1 VHPIWYIRTTFGILV
16 RMSHSARLSDYRAAL
31 TTPGMRGPVVASL
44 LARLPIAMVGLS
56 LLLYVERATGSFAV
70 AGLVSA
76 AALVGVAMGSVVQ
89 GRLMDRFGPTLPLVF
104 VIGLFAFFVTGSVL
118 AVEAGAPVFVL
129 VPLALGVGASEPMVG
144 SASRALWE
152 RMVPS
157 GPTRMAA
164 YAYESISMEVF
175 FILGPGLA
183 GVLLAAPWAGT
194 GVVVGAVMMVL
205 GALWFAMN
213 PVVRAWGPVESAPRP
228 LLGAFAY
235 PGMRTVALAALGFGV
250 TIGFVEVAV
259 PAFAKAA
266 GHASMGGLML
276 SLWSISSVIF
286 GVLYGMRPW
295 PRPMH
300 LRLPVL
306 LGGFALLSLLLAIPA
321 SLLGLGLALFVV
333 GTLITP
339 QSTAHS
345 AAIEQVTPNGMA
357 AEAFGWVITSVT
369 VGLALG
375 QALSG
380 QLIEH
385 FGTRP
390 AFVASGVA
398 GLVIAAAVWL
408 LRGTVERGVPRS
420 EPLPLRTEMDLAAR

>member
-1 VHPIWYIRTTFGILV
+1 
-16 RMSHSARLSDYRAAL
+16 MSHSARLSDYRAAL

-70 AGLVSA
+70 AGMVSA
-76 AALVGVAMGSVVQ
+76 AALTGVALGSVVQ
-89 GRLMDRFGPTLPLVF
+89 GRLMDRFGPTRPLLAVT
-104 VIGLFAFFVTGSVL
+104 GLFAFFVTVSVL
-118 AVEAGAPVFVL
+118 AVEAGASVFVL
-129 VPLALGVGASEPMVG
+129 VPLALGVGATEPMVG

-152 RMVPS
+152 RMVPA
-157 GPTRMAA
+157 GPTRMAG
-164 YAYESISMEVF
+164 YAYEAISMEVF

-183 GVLLAAPWAGT
+183 GLLLAAPWAGT
-194 GVVVGAVMMVL
+194 GVVVGAVLMVV
-205 GALWFAMN
+205 GALWFAFN
-213 PVVRAWGPVESAPRP
+213 PVVRAWGPVVQAPRP
-228 LLGAFAY
+228 VLGAFAY

-306 LGGFALLSLLLAIPA
+306 LGGFALLAFLLAIPA
-321 SLLGLGLALFVV
+321 TLIGLGVALFLV

-369 VGLALG
+369 VGLAIG
-375 QALSG
+375 QGLSG

-390 AFVASGVA
+390 AFIASGVA
-398 GLVIAAAVWL
+398 GLLIALAVWL
-408 LRGTVERGVPRS
+408 LRATVQRGVPAEVPARS
-420 EPLPLRTEMDLAAR
+420 EMELAAR

>member
-1 VHPIWYIRTTFGILV
+1 
-16 RMSHSARLSDYRAAL
+16 MSHSARLSDYRAAL

-70 AGLVSA
+70 AGMVSA
-76 AALVGVAMGSVVQ
+76 AALVGVALGSVVQ
-89 GRLMDRFGPTLPLVF
+89 GRLMDRFGPTRPLGF
-104 VIGLFAFFVTGSVL
+104 TTALFAFFVTVSVL
-118 AVEAGAPVFVL
+118 AVEAGFSVFVL
-129 VPLALGVGASEPMVG
+129 VPLALGVGATEPMVG

-152 RMVPS
+152 RMVPT

-164 YAYESISMEVF
+164 YAYEAISMEVF

-183 GVLLAAPWAGT
+183 GLLLAAPWAGT
-194 GVVVGAVMMVL
+194 GVVVGAVLMVV
-205 GALWFAMN
+205 GALWFAFN
-213 PVVRAWGPVESAPRP
+213 PVVRAWGAVARVRRP

-259 PAFAKAA
+259 PAFAKAV
-266 GHASMGGLML
+266 GQPSMGGLML

-306 LGGFALLSLLLAIPA
+306 LGGFALLAFLLAIPA
-321 SLLGLGLALFVV
+321 SLVGLGLALFLV

-369 VGLALG
+369 VGLAIG
-375 QALSG
+375 QGLSG

-390 AFVASGVA
+390 AFVAAGVA
-398 GLVIAAAVWL
+398 GLLIALAVWL
-408 LRGTVERGVPRS
+408 LRGTVRRGVPAEVPLRS
-420 EPLPLRTEMDLAAR
+420 EMELAAR

>member
-1 VHPIWYIRTTFGILV
+1 
-16 RMSHSARLSDYRAAL
+16 MSHSARLTDYRAAL

-56 LLLYVERATGSFAV
+56 LLLYVERATESFAV

-76 AALVGVAMGSVVQ
+76 AALVGVALGSVVQ
-89 GRLMDRFGPTLPLVF
+89 GRLMDRFGPTRPLVLTT
-104 VIGLFAFFVTGSVL
+104 GLFTVFVAVSVF
-118 AVEAGAPVFVL
+118 AVEVGLPVFVL
-129 VPLALGVGASEPMVG
+129 VPLAFGVGATEPMVG

-152 RMVPS
+152 RMVPA

-164 YAYESISMEVF
+164 YAYEAISMEVF

-183 GVLLAAPWAGT
+183 GVMLAAPWAGT
-194 GVVVGAVMMVL
+194 GVVVASVLMVV

-213 PVVRAWGPVESAPRP
+213 PVVRAWGAAEQTPRR

-250 TIGFVEVAV
+250 TVGFVEVAV

-276 SLWSISSVIF
+276 SLWSVSSVIF
-286 GVLYGMRPW
+286 GVVYGMRPW

-306 LGGFALLSLLLAIPA
+306 LGGFALLSFLLAIPA
-321 SLLGLGLALFVV
+321 TLVGLGVVLFLV

-369 VGLALG
+369 VGLAIG

-390 AFVASGVA
+390 AFVAAGAA
-398 GLVIAAAVWL
+398 GLLVALAVWL
-408 LRGTVERGVPRS
+408 LRGTVERGVPAEVPARS
-420 EPLPLRTEMDLAAR
+420 EMELAAR

>member
-1 VHPIWYIRTTFGILV
+1 
-16 RMSHSARLSDYRAAL
+16 MSHSARLSDYRAAL
-31 TTPGMRGPVVASL
+31 TTPGMGGAVVASL

-56 LLLYVERATGSFAV
+56 LLLYVERATDSFAV
-70 AGLVSA
+70 AGMVSA
-76 AALVGVAMGSVVQ
+76 AALVGVALGSVVQ
-89 GRLMDRFGPTLPLVF
+89 GRLMDRFGPTRPLLF
-104 VIGLFAFFVTGSVL
+104 TTGLFAFFVTVSVL
-118 AVEAGAPVFVL
+118 AVEAGASVFLL
-129 VPLALGVGASEPMVG
+129 VPLAFGVGATEPMVG

-152 RMVPS
+152 RMVPA
-157 GPTRMAA
+157 GPTRMAG
-164 YAYESISMEVF
+164 YAYEAISMEVF

-183 GVLLAAPWAGT
+183 GLLLAAPWAGT
-194 GVVVGAVMMVL
+194 GVVVGAVLMVV
-205 GALWFAMN
+205 GALWFAFN
-213 PVVRAWGPVESAPRP
+213 AVVRAWGPVEQAPRP

-306 LGGFALLSLLLAIPA
+306 LGGFALLSFLLAVPA
-321 SLLGLGLALFVV
+321 TLVGLAVALFLV

-375 QALSG
+375 QGLAG

-390 AFVASGVA
+390 AFVAAGVA
-398 GLVIAAAVWL
+398 GLLIALAVWL
-408 LRGTVERGVPRS
+408 LRGTVSRGVPAEVPARS
-420 EPLPLRTEMDLAAR
+420 EMELASR

>member
-1 VHPIWYIRTTFGILV
+1 
-16 RMSHSARLSDYRAAL
+16 MSHSARLSDYRAAL

-56 LLLYVERATGSFAV
+56 LLLYVERKTGSFAA

-89 GRLMDRFGPTLPLVF
+89 GRLMDRFGPTRPLV
-104 VIGLFAFFVTGSVL
+104 VVTGLFSLFVTASVI
-118 AVEAGAPVFVL
+118 AVESGAPVFVL
-129 VPLALGVGASEPMVG
+129 VPMALGVGATEPMVG

-152 RMVPS
+152 RMLPS

-194 GVVVGAVMMVL
+194 GVVVGSVLMVI
-205 GALWFAMN
+205 GALWFAFN
-213 PVVRAWGPVESAPRP
+213 PVVRAWGAVEQAPRP

-306 LGGFALLSLLLAIPA
+306 LGGFALLAFLLAIPA
-321 SLLGLGLALFVV
+321 TLIGLGVALFLV

-345 AAIEQVTPNGMA
+345 AAIEQVTPSGMA

-369 VGLALG
+369 VGLAIG
-375 QALSG
+375 QGLSG

-390 AFVASGVA
+390 AFIAAGVA
-398 GLVIAAAVWL
+398 GLVIALAVWL
-408 LRGTVERGVPRS
+408 LRATVRRGVPHS
-420 EPLPLRTEMDLAAR
+420 EPLPSRSEMELAAR

>member
-1 VHPIWYIRTTFGILV
+1 
-16 RMSHSARLSDYRAAL
+16 
-31 TTPGMRGPVVASL
+31 MRGPVVASL

-89 GRLMDRFGPTLPLVF
+89 GRLMDRFGPTRPLVS
-104 VIGLFAFFVTGSVL
+104 VTGLFAFFVTGSVL

-157 GPTRMAA
+157 GATRMAA

-183 GVLLAAPWAGT
+183 GLLLAAPWAGT

-205 GALWFAMN
+205 GALWFATN
-213 PVVRAWGPVESAPRP
+213 RVVRAWGPVESAPRP

-306 LGGFALLSLLLAIPA
+306 LGGFGLLSLLLAIPA
-321 SLLGLGLALFVV
+321 SLVGLGLALFVV

-398 GLVIAAAVWL
+398 GLLIAAAVWL
-408 LRGTVERGVPRS
+408 LRGTVQRGVPRS
-420 EPLPLRTEMDLAAR
+420 EPLPSRAEVDLAAR

>member
-1 VHPIWYIRTTFGILV
+1 
-16 RMSHSARLSDYRAAL
+16 MSHSARLSDYRAAL

-76 AALVGVAMGSVVQ
+76 SALVGVAMGSVVQ
-89 GRLMDRFGPTLPLVF
+89 GRLMDRFGPTRPLVF
-104 VIGLFAFFVTGSVL
+104 VTGLFAFFVTGSVL

-183 GVLLAAPWAGT
+183 GLLLAAPWAGT

-205 GALWFAMN
+205 GALWFATN

-266 GHASMGGLML
+266 GHASVGGLML

-321 SLLGLGLALFVV
+321 SLVGLGLALFVV

-385 FGTRP
+385 FGTQP

-398 GLVIAAAVWL
+398 GLLIASVVWL
-408 LRGTVERGVPRS
+408 LRGTVQRGVPRS
-420 EPLPLRTEMDLAAR
+420 EPLPSRAEMDLAAR

>member
-1 VHPIWYIRTTFGILV
+1 
-16 RMSHSARLSDYRAAL
+16 MSHSARLSDYRAAL
-31 TTPGMRGPVVASL
+31 TTPGMSGPVVASL

-89 GRLMDRFGPTLPLVF
+89 GRLMDRFGPTRPLVT
-104 VIGLFAFFVTGSVL
+104 VTGLFTLFVTASVI
-118 AVEAGAPVFVL
+118 AVEAGAPVFAL
-129 VPLALGVGASEPMVG
+129 VPMALGVGATEPMVG

-152 RMVPS
+152 RTVPS

-183 GVLLAAPWAGT
+183 GLLLAAPWAGT
-194 GVVVGAVMMVL
+194 GVVVGSVLMVV
-205 GALWFAMN
+205 GALWFAFH
-213 PVVRAWGPVESAPRP
+213 PVVRAWGAVAASPRP

-235 PGMRTVALAALGFGV
+235 SGMRTVALAALGFGV

-306 LGGFALLSLLLAIPA
+306 LGGFGLLSLLLAIPA
-321 SLLGLGLALFVV
+321 SLVGLGLALFVV

-369 VGLALG
+369 VGLAIG
-375 QALSG
+375 QGLSG

-398 GLVIAAAVWL
+398 GLVIALAVWL
-408 LRGTVERGVPRS
+408 FRATVRRGVPAG
-420 EPLPLRTEMDLAAR
+420 EPLPARSEMELAAR

>member
-1 VHPIWYIRTTFGILV
+1 
-16 RMSHSARLSDYRAAL
+16 MSHSARLSDYRAAL

-89 GRLMDRFGPTLPLVF
+89 GRLMDRFGPTRPLVF
-104 VIGLFAFFVTGSVL
+104 VTGLFTLFVTASVI
-118 AVEAGAPVFVL
+118 AVEAGSPVFVL
-129 VPLALGVGASEPMVG
+129 VPLALGVGATEPMVG

-152 RMVPS
+152 RMLPS

-205 GALWFAMN
+205 GALWFASN
-213 PVVRAWGPVESAPRP
+213 PVVRAWGPVEQAPRP

-266 GHASMGGLML
+266 GQASMGGLML

-306 LGGFALLSLLLAIPA
+306 LGGFGLLSLLLAIP
-321 SLLGLGLALFVV
+321 LTLVGLGIALFVV

-369 VGLALG
+369 VGLAIG
-375 QALSG
+375 QGLSG

-398 GLVIAAAVWL
+398 GLLIALAVWL
-408 LRGTVERGVPRS
+408 LRGTVSRGVPA
-420 EPLPLRTEMDLAAR
+420 EPLPARSEMELAAR

>member
-1 VHPIWYIRTTFGILV
+1 
-16 RMSHSARLSDYRAAL
+16 MSHSARLSDYRAAL

-76 AALVGVAMGSVVQ
+76 AALVGVALGSIVQ
-89 GRLMDRFGPTLPLVF
+89 GRLMDRLGPTRPLLAVTAFFAVF
-104 VIGLFAFFVTGSVL
+104 VTVSVI

-129 VPLALGVGASEPMVG
+129 VPLAFGVGATEPMVG

-152 RMVPS
+152 RMVPA
-157 GPTRMAA
+157 GPTRMAG
-164 YAYESISMEVF
+164 YAYEAISMEVF

-183 GVLLAAPWAGT
+183 GVLVAAPWAGT
-194 GVVVGAVMMVL
+194 GVVVGAVLMVV
-205 GALWFAMN
+205 GALWFAFN
-213 PVVRAWGPVESAPRP
+213 GIVRAWGPVKQAPRP

-295 PRPMH
+295 PRPMY

-306 LGGFALLSLLLAIPA
+306 LAGFALLAFLLAIPA
-321 SLLGLGLALFVV
+321 TLVGLGVALFLV
-333 GTLITP
+333 GTMITP

-369 VGLALG
+369 VGLAIG
-375 QALSG
+375 QGLSG

-398 GLVIAAAVWL
+398 GLLIALAVWL
-408 LRGTVERGVPRS
+408 LRGTVQRGVPAEAPARS
-420 EPLPLRTEMDLAAR
+420 EMELAAR

>member
-1 VHPIWYIRTTFGILV
+1 
-16 RMSHSARLSDYRAAL
+16 MSHSARLSDYRAAL

-56 LLLYVERATGSFAV
+56 LLLYVERTTGSFAV
-70 AGLVSA
+70 AGMVSA
-76 AALVGVAMGSVVQ
+76 AALVGVALGSVIQ
-89 GRLMDRFGPTLPLVF
+89 GRLMDRFGPTRPLAFTTVLFTVF
-104 VIGLFAFFVTGSVL
+104 VTVSVL
-118 AVEAGAPVFVL
+118 AVEAGLPVFVL
-129 VPLALGVGASEPMVG
+129 TPLALGVGATEPMVG

-152 RMVPS
+152 RMVPT
-157 GPTRMAA
+157 GATRMAA
-164 YAYESISMEVF
+164 YAYEAISMEVF

-183 GVLLAAPWAGT
+183 GLLLAAPWAGT
-194 GVVVGAVMMVL
+194 GVVVGAVLMVV
-205 GALWFAMN
+205 GALWFAFN
-213 PVVRAWGPVESAPRP
+213 PVVRAWGPVKQAPRP

-266 GHASMGGLML
+266 GQASMGGLML

-306 LGGFALLSLLLAIPA
+306 LGGFALLAFLLAIP
-321 SLLGLGLALFVV
+321 STLIGLGVALFFV

-369 VGLALG
+369 VGLAIG
-375 QALSG
+375 QGLSG

-398 GLVIAAAVWL
+398 GLLIALAVWL
-408 LRGTVERGVPRS
+408 LRETVRRGVPAAEAPLRS
-420 EPLPLRTEMDLAAR
+420 EMELAAR

>member
-1 VHPIWYIRTTFGILV
+1 
-16 RMSHSARLSDYRAAL
+16 MSHSARLSDYRAAL

-70 AGLVSA
+70 AGMVSA

-89 GRLMDRFGPTLPLVF
+89 GRLMDRFGPTRPLMAVTALFAVF
-104 VIGLFAFFVTGSVL
+104 VTVSVL
-118 AVEAGAPVFVL
+118 AVEAGSPVFVL
-129 VPLALGVGASEPMVG
+129 VPLALGVGATEPMVG

-152 RMVPS
+152 RMVPT

-164 YAYESISMEVF
+164 YAYEAISMEVF

-183 GVLLAAPWAGT
+183 GLLLAAPWAGT
-194 GVVVGAVMMVL
+194 GVVVGAVLMVV
-205 GALWFAMN
+205 GALWFAFN
-213 PVVRAWGPVESAPRP
+213 PVVRAWGPVVQAPRP

-266 GHASMGGLML
+266 GQASMGGLML

-306 LGGFALLSLLLAIPA
+306 LGGFALLALLLAIPA
-321 SLLGLGLALFVV
+321 TLIGLGVALFVV

-345 AAIEQVTPNGMA
+345 AAIEQVTPSGMA

-369 VGLALG
+369 VGLAIG
-375 QALSG
+375 QGLSG

-390 AFVASGVA
+390 AFIASGIA
-398 GLVIAAAVWL
+398 GVLIALAVWL
-408 LRGTVERGVPRS
+408 LRGTVRRGVPVA
-420 EPLPLRTEMDLAAR
+420 EPLPSRSEMDLAAR

>member
-1 VHPIWYIRTTFGILV
+1 
-16 RMSHSARLSDYRAAL
+16 MSHSARLSDYRAAL

-56 LLLYVERATGSFAV
+56 LLLYVERTTGSFAV
-70 AGLVSA
+70 AGMVSA
-76 AALVGVAMGSVVQ
+76 AALTGVALGSVVQ
-89 GRLMDRFGPTLPLVF
+89 GRLMDRFGPTRPLLGVT
-104 VIGLFAFFVTGSVL
+104 GLFAFFVTVSVL
-118 AVEAGAPVFVL
+118 AVEAGASVFVL
-129 VPLALGVGASEPMVG
+129 VPLALGVGATEPMVG

-152 RMVPS
+152 RMVPA
-157 GPTRMAA
+157 GPTRMAG
-164 YAYESISMEVF
+164 YAYEAISMEVF

-183 GVLLAAPWAGT
+183 GLLLAAPWAGT
-194 GVVVGAVMMVL
+194 GVVVGAVLMVV
-205 GALWFAMN
+205 GALWFAFN
-213 PVVRAWGPVESAPRP
+213 AVVRAWGPVVQAPRP

-259 PAFAKAA
+259 PAFAKAV
-266 GHASMGGLML
+266 GQPSMGGLML
-276 SLWSISSVIF
+276 SLWSISSVVF

-306 LGGFALLSLLLAIPA
+306 LGGFALLAFLLAIPA
-321 SLLGLGLALFVV
+321 TLIGLGVALFFV

-369 VGLALG
+369 IGLAIG
-375 QALSG
+375 QGLSG

-390 AFVASGVA
+390 AFVASGIA
-398 GLVIAAAVWL
+398 GLLIALAVWL
-408 LRGTVERGVPRS
+408 LRGTVQRGVPAEVPARS
-420 EPLPLRTEMDLAAR
+420 EMELAAR

>member
-1 VHPIWYIRTTFGILV
+1 
-16 RMSHSARLSDYRAAL
+16 MSHSARLSDYRAAL

-89 GRLMDRFGPTLPLVF
+89 GRLMDRFGPTRPLVS
-104 VIGLFAFFVTGSVL
+104 VTGLFAFFVTGSLL
-118 AVEAGAPVFVL
+118 AVETGAPVFVL

-183 GVLLAAPWAGT
+183 GLLLAAPWAGT

-205 GALWFAMN
+205 GALWFATN

-306 LGGFALLSLLLAIPA
+306 LGGFGLLSLLLAVP
-321 SLLGLGLALFVV
+321 LTLVGLGIALFVV

-385 FGTRP
+385 LGTRP

-398 GLVIAAAVWL
+398 GLLIAAAVWL
-408 LRGTVERGVPRS
+408 LRGTVQRGVPRS
-420 EPLPLRTEMDLAAR
+420 EPLPSRAEMDLAAR

>member
-1 VHPIWYIRTTFGILV
+1 
-16 RMSHSARLSDYRAAL
+16 
-31 TTPGMRGPVVASL
+31 MRGPVVASL

-89 GRLMDRFGPTLPLVF
+89 GRLMDRFGPTRPLVS
-104 VIGLFAFFVTGSVL
+104 VTGLFAFFVTGSLL
-118 AVEAGAPVFVL
+118 AVETGAPVFVL

-183 GVLLAAPWAGT
+183 GLLLAAPWAGT

-205 GALWFAMN
+205 GALWFATN

-306 LGGFALLSLLLAIPA
+306 LGGFGLLSLLLAVP
-321 SLLGLGLALFVV
+321 LTLVGLGIALFVV

-385 FGTRP
+385 LGTRP

-398 GLVIAAAVWL
+398 GLLIAAAVWL
-408 LRGTVERGVPRS
+408 LRGTVQRGVPRS
-420 EPLPLRTEMDLAAR
+420 EPLPSRAEMDLAAR

>member
-1 VHPIWYIRTTFGILV
+1 
-16 RMSHSARLSDYRAAL
+16 MSHSARLSDYRAAL

-70 AGLVSA
+70 AGMVSA
-76 AALVGVAMGSVVQ
+76 AALVGVALGSVVQ
-89 GRLMDRFGPTLPLVF
+89 GRLMDRFGPTRPLAF
-104 VIGLFAFFVTGSVL
+104 TTALFAFFVTVSVL
-118 AVEAGAPVFVL
+118 AVEAGLPVFVL
-129 VPLALGVGASEPMVG
+129 VPLALGVGATEPMVG

-152 RMVPS
+152 RMVPT

-164 YAYESISMEVF
+164 YAYEAISMEVF

-183 GVLLAAPWAGT
+183 GLLLAAPWAGT
-194 GVVVGAVMMVL
+194 GVVVGAVLMVV
-205 GALWFAMN
+205 GALWFAFN
-213 PVVRAWGPVESAPRP
+213 PVVRAWGAAAVTRRP

-266 GHASMGGLML
+266 GEASMGGLML
-276 SLWSISSVIF
+276 SLWSISSVVF

-306 LGGFALLSLLLAIPA
+306 LGGFGLLAFVLAVPA
-321 SLLGLGLALFVV
+321 TLVGLGLALFLV

-369 VGLALG
+369 VGLAIG
-375 QALSG
+375 QGLSG

-398 GLVIAAAVWL
+398 GLVIALAVWL
-408 LRGTVERGVPRS
+408 LRGTVRRGVPAEVPLRS
-420 EPLPLRTEMDLAAR
+420 EMELAAR

>member
-1 VHPIWYIRTTFGILV
+1 
-16 RMSHSARLSDYRAAL
+16 MSHSARLSDYRAAL

-56 LLLYVERATGSFAV
+56 LLLYVERATGSFAA
-70 AGLVSA
+70 AGMVSA
-76 AALVGVAMGSVVQ
+76 AALVGVALGSVVQ
-89 GRLMDRFGPTLPLVF
+89 GRLMDRFGPTRPLLF
-104 VIGLFAFFVTGSVL
+104 VTGLFALFVAVSVVG
-118 AVEAGAPVFVL
+118 VEAGAPVFAL
-129 VPLALGVGASEPMVG
+129 VPLALGVGATEPMVG

-152 RMVPS
+152 RMVPA
-157 GPTRMAA
+157 GPTRMAG
-164 YAYESISMEVF
+164 YAYEAISMEVF

-183 GVLLAAPWAGT
+183 GLLLAAPWAGT
-194 GVVVGAVMMVL
+194 GVVVGAVLMVV
-205 GALWFAMN
+205 GALWFAFN
-213 PVVRAWGPVESAPRP
+213 PVVRAWGPVQQAPRP

-266 GHASMGGLML
+266 GQASMGGLML

-306 LGGFALLSLLLAIPA
+306 LGGFGLLSFLLAIPA
-321 SLLGLGLALFVV
+321 TLVGLAIALFLV

-369 VGLALG
+369 VGLAIG
-375 QALSG
+375 QGISG

-390 AFVASGVA
+390 AFVAAGVA
-398 GLVIAAAVWL
+398 GLLIALAVWL
-408 LRGTVERGVPRS
+408 LRGTVQRGVPAEVPARS
-420 EPLPLRTEMDLAAR
+420 EMELASR

>member
-1 VHPIWYIRTTFGILV
+1 
-16 RMSHSARLSDYRAAL
+16 MSHSARLSDYRAAL

-70 AGLVSA
+70 AGMVSA
-76 AALVGVAMGSVVQ
+76 AALTGVALGSVVQ
-89 GRLMDRFGPTLPLVF
+89 GRLMDRFGPTRPLLWV
-104 VIGLFAFFVTGSVL
+104 VGLFAFFVTVSVL
-118 AVEAGAPVFVL
+118 AVEAGASVFVL
-129 VPLALGVGASEPMVG
+129 VPLALGVGATEPMVG

-152 RMVPS
+152 RMVPA
-157 GPTRMAA
+157 GPTRMAG
-164 YAYESISMEVF
+164 YAYEAISMEVF

-183 GVLLAAPWAGT
+183 GLLLAAPWAGT
-194 GVVVGAVMMVL
+194 GVVVGAVLMVV
-205 GALWFAMN
+205 GALWFAFN
-213 PVVRAWGPVESAPRP
+213 PVVRAWGPVVQAPRP

-259 PAFAKAA
+259 PAFAKAV
-266 GHASMGGLML
+266 GQPSMGGLML
-276 SLWSISSVIF
+276 SLWSISSVVF

-306 LGGFALLSLLLAIPA
+306 LGGFALLAFLLAIPA
-321 SLLGLGLALFVV
+321 TLIGLGVALFFV

-369 VGLALG
+369 IGLAIG
-375 QALSG
+375 QGLSG

-398 GLVIAAAVWL
+398 GLLIALAVWL
-408 LRGTVERGVPRS
+408 LRGTVQRGVPAEVPARS
-420 EPLPLRTEMDLAAR
+420 EMELAAR